1 MSTTFYPEGLT
12 EVGNARANGFSGV
25 TLNQVGIIQN
35 GTELKRLTLG
45 SVQAVTSNTIQ
56 VAAIDQSTGEY
67 DCHAL
72 KFYTDTGVP
81 FVLIASD
88 TEDPLQVKTVLSDFL
103 LSYELDITP
112 AGSDAVVPSGN
123 PMFLLPIATQ
133 ALAGA
138 VRIATAAERL
148 ALTAGVVPDAPGVAE
163 IVKQVGDVRFA
174 GSGHSHAWS
183 AITGKP
189 STFTPA
195 SHDHPWSAITGKP
208 STFTP
213 SDHGHSRSDL
223 PIYHDR
229 YLIGS
234 NSTLNIN
241 LGQKIDSVQLTW
253 ERPYGGV
260 DMSKSPYTDFSPGTN
275 SFSIYNDNSSQLY
288 VLVLCILRDQYD
300 PDKKP

>member
-1 MSTTFYPEGLT
+1 MSTTFYPEGLA

-163 IVKQVGDVRFA
+163 IVRQVGDARFA
-174 GSGHSHAWS
+174 SSGHSHAWS
-183 AITGKP
+183 GITDKPTTFAPSAHDHAWSGITGKP
-189 STFTPA
+189 TS
-195 SHDHPWSAITGKP
+195 
-208 STFTP
+208 FTP
-213 SDHGHSRSDL
+213 SSHGHKKSDL
-223 PIYHDR
+223 PIFTER
-229 YLIGS
+229 WLMSG
-234 NSTLNIN
+234 NSSKNIN
-241 LGQKIDSVQLTW
+241 LGQKIDSVQVTW
-253 ERPYGGV
+253 ERPYNTV
-260 DMSKSPYTDFSPGTN
+260 SITVPPYLDFTPASN
-275 SFSIYNDNSSQLY
+275 SFTMHNGNSSQLY
-288 VLVLCILRDQYD
+288 AVVTVITRNQYD
-300 PDKKP
+300 PDLRP